1 MTLTAAQVRMKFW
14 RACRARCLLA
24 CAAALTAGASPAC
37 RAFEPIADAPFEQE
51 YREPFYLADTPAEND
66 VRAIAVDRPGQA
78 WIATMAGVRRL
89 ETGAWRE
96 PPGDRVDGPAFDVIC
111 DSQGRIW
118 VAAWNGLYDMRGGAL
133 RLVPGPT
140 PPVAKVVE
148 TGETI
153 WAAGPRGVWRREGE
167 HWNQVEGQ
175 WASTIHDLTVL
186 DGELWIGTSV
196 GLFHHRNG
204 TTRHLFRP
212 ADELVSRDVRG
223 LASLDVGGKKQMWIG
238 TTGGLDAYED
248 GRRAR
253 RIAPD
258 SQELPCCQVQALAVD
273 ERGMMWIGTKQGLVR
288 CRPAENPLQW
298 SLRHSLRWLPHDD
311 VRDVA
316 FHGNAAWVA
325 TAHGVA
331 CLRRRSMTLAD
342 KADHYQRL
350 LRARHVRPPGLVEKC
365 LLAEQGNLATH
376 QPVDTDNDGSFTGM
390 YVAAEAYRYAVTGA
404 ADAKQNA
411 AEAFRALEFLQTVTG
426 TDGFIARTVIP
437 SDWTRMD
444 DPNREYSPQENAVI
458 WLEEPDWKPVNVR
471 WRLSA
476 DGKWLWKGDT
486 SSDEIT
492 GHYLAFAVYH
502 DLVADDAEKRRVAA
516 HVRRVTDYIIAG
528 GFDLRDQDGQ
538 PTRWGIWSPQRLND
552 DPDWWIERGVNSV
565 ELLSFLQ
572 TALHI
577 TGDQK
582 YADAMQTL
590 VEQHGYARNTLVP
603 QNEDPATF
611 THIDSE
617 LLAHAYPALVNYER
631 DPALR
636 DQYLKGA
643 DLWFR
648 YNVRDHSPYYQFAYA
663 LVNRHRPRVQ
673 IERQACVDYLRDVP
687 LDMVQWTVDQRSRED
702 VRLVRWPMVE
712 RWQVEQPLPPSER
725 ALQKWDANPFDAV
738 AGEDGRTENCATYW
752 LLPYW
757 MGRYLKIIGPP
768 AG

>member
-1 MTLTAAQVRMKFW
+1 MLLLNSSSLPCPRSALRWLTSLAATG
-14 RACRARCLLA
+14 LLFA
-24 CAAALTAGASPAC
+24 PPC
-37 RAFEPIADAPFEQE
+37 RAFEPIADTPFEQE
-51 YREPFYLADTPAEND
+51 YRDPFYLAGSVAEND
-66 VRAIAVDRPGQA
+66 VRAIAVDRAGNP
-78 WIATMAGVRRL
+78 WIATMAGVRLLKSGR
-89 ETGAWRE
+89 WHE
-96 PPGDRVDGPAFDVIC
+96 PPGDRVDGPAFDVLA
-111 DSQGRIW
+111 DSQGRVW
-118 VAAWNGLYDMRGGAL
+118 GAAWNGLYEVQNDAL
-133 RLVPGPT
+133 RLVPGPQ
-140 PPVAKVVE
+140 PPLAKVVE
-148 TGETI
+148 TGGTI
-153 WAAGPRGVWRREGE
+153 WAAGPRGVWRREGDN
-167 HWNQVEGQ
+167 WTKVEGQ
-175 WASTIHDLTVL
+175 WASTIHDLAML
-186 DGELWIGTSV
+186 DDELWIGTSV
-196 GLFHHRNG
+196 GLFRHREGQTN
-204 TTRHLFRP
+204 HLF
-212 ADELVSRDVRG
+212 AQVQLFSRDVRG
-223 LASLDVGGKKQMWIG
+223 LTTVEAGGKKQLWIG

-253 RIAPD
+253 GATA
-258 SQELPCCQVQALAVD
+258 QNGLPCSQVQSLCVD
-273 ERGMMWIGTKQGLVR
+273 SRGTLWIGTKQGLAR
-288 CRPAENPLQW
+288 CQPQENPPRW
-298 SLRHSLRWLPHDD
+298 SLRHSLRWLPNDD

-316 FHGNAAWVA
+316 IISDAAWVA
-325 TAHGVA
+325 TAGGVA

-342 KADHYQRL
+342 KAEHYQAL

-411 AEAFRALEFLQTVTG
+411 TEAFRALEFLQTVTG

-471 WRLSA
+471 WRPSA

-492 GHYLAFAVYH
+492 GHYLAFAVYY
-502 DLVADDAEKRRVAA
+502 DLVADEAERPRVAA
-516 HVRRVTDYIIAG
+516 HVRRVTDYLIAG

-538 PTRWGIWSPQRLND
+538 PTRWGIWSPQQLND

-565 ELLSFLQ
+565 EMLSYLQ

-590 VEQHGYARNTLVP
+590 VDKHGYAKNALMP

-631 DPALR
+631 DAELR
-636 DQYLKGA
+636 EQYLNGVHR
-643 DLWFR
+643 WFR
-648 YNVRDHSPYYQFAYA
+648 LNRRDASPYYQFVYA
-663 LVNRHRPRVQ
+663 LMSRHPETVEIDRL
-673 IERQACVDYLRDVP
+673 ACAHYLRDVP
-687 LDMVQWTVDQRSRED
+687 LDMIQWTVDQRQRED
-702 VRLVRWPMVE
+702 VRLVRRPMVE
-712 RWQVEQPLPPSER
+712 RIQVERLLPPSER
-725 ALQKWDANPFDAV
+725 ALQKWDANPYDAV
-738 AGEDGRTENCATYW
+738 AGEDGRTENCAVYW

-757 MGRYLKIIGPP
+757 MGRYLKIIGPAP
-768 AG
+768 